1 MPVLLYLAVSINVKR
16 TAIGI
21 SHLFP
26 MLPFLV
32 ILSAAGCVS
41 LARRYRWAGITL
53 VCLLVLHATSS
64 LRAYPNY
71 ISYANELWG
80 GPQNLY
86 KHLPWTDVN
95 QTYWQVSR
103 YMEQHPNTPCW
114 LDSGWYVPVDMY
126 KVPCVMMGTAWGAD
140 VPERMKGI
148 VFISSS
154 WLPVDGQP
162 GGALAPFAA
171 TEPTAL
177 LGGSA
182 MLVYEGEFDTR
193 VAAARALNN
202 KAFALLRL
210 DRPMDALPVAKR
222 SIELAQSSSAAATAH
237 YMYGV
242 SLALTGQPEEGLS
255 ECVIARDLAL
265 ADRDQQKADKA
276 TRYMKSIA
284 QRYNLLL
291 PPGVQ

>member
-1 MPVLLYLAVSINVKR
+1 
-16 TAIGI
+16 
-21 SHLFP
+21 
-26 MLPFLV
+26 MLPFVL
-32 ILSAAGCVS
+32 IAAAAGCIS
-41 LARRYRWAGITL
+41 LARRHQWVVATL
-53 VCLLVLHATSS
+53 ACLLVLHAVSS

-71 ISYANELWG
+71 LSYANELWG
-80 GPQNLY
+80 GPRNLY
-86 KHLPWTDVN
+86 KHLPGTDYS
-95 QTYWQVSR
+95 QTFWQVSR

-114 LDSGWYVPVDMY
+114 LASGWYVPVSMY
-126 KVPCVMMGTAWGAD
+126 KVPCVQMGAAWGAD
-140 VPERMKGI
+140 VPERMNGI
-148 VFISSS
+148 VFVSSS
-154 WLPVDGQP
+154 WLQVDGQP

-171 TEPTAL
+171 AEPTDL

-182 MLVYEGEFDTR
+182 MLVYEGEYDTH

-222 SIELAQSSSAAATAH
+222 SVELAQSSSAAATAH

-255 ECVIARDLAL
+255 ECAIARNLAL
-265 ADRDQQKADKA
+265 ADGDSQKVEKA
-276 TRYMKSIA
+276 TQYMKSIA

-291 PPGVQ
+291 PPGVE